1 MSFEKVVIQKK
12 QDDNSY
18 IEDYPKTS
26 QDMVLNLLN
35 SSTKALMGL
44 EESAT
49 ADDAFKQLYLAN
61 VLNGKSM
68 VELTFL
74 DSETNKPLSGVVVS
88 CDKFCDAAGTALTE
102 HTTDVN
108 GKIVAFVSAINP
120 IIKIDKYV
128 DIELSQT
135 LAVDALGKQY
145 IFTLKPTIYN
155 YKLLKSSQNICFS
168 ENVKQIDY
176 TIVGGGGG
184 GGLAK
189 QFIDNDDKHRTY
201 RNYGGNGRY
210 AKTVNQVSVSANSV
224 YPLVIGSGGVP
235 RFGGY
240 GSYSPVTPGNG
251 GTSTFL
257 ETSVNGG
264 DSGDRDTAYSG
275 NGNGYGGGIDCSEG
289 YDPYQINRAP
299 TRGSVLG
306 YIDYNNQDYFGGGG
320 CAQLSNGT
328 TPSVEYGSNAPCS
341 DSHKYYSEY
350 PSTGGGQDGYGGGGG
365 GPTSSVG
372 GHGGRGGSGR
382 CAIRMHLKS
391 RS

>member
-12 QDDNSY
+12 LDDGSY
-18 IEDYPKTS
+18 IEDYPRTS
-26 QDMVLNLLN
+26 QEMILNLLN
-35 SSTKALMGL
+35 SSTKSLMGL

-74 DSETNKPLSGVVVS
+74 DSETNKPLSGIVVT

-102 HTTDVN
+102 HTTDNN

-120 IIKIDKYV
+120 VIKIDKYV

-145 IFTLKPTIYN
+145 VFILKPTVYN
-155 YKLLKSSQNICFS
+155 YKLLKSSQNIFFS
-168 ENVKQIDY
+168 KNVKQIDY

-184 GGLAK
+184 RGVAE
-189 QFIDNDDKHRTY
+189 QFIDNDDSHRTY
-201 RNYGGNGRY
+201 HNYGGNGRY
-210 AKTVNQVSVSANSV
+210 AKTINAISVSTNVS
-224 YPLVIGSGGVP
+224 YPVIIGAGGQP
-235 RFGGY
+235 RWGGY
-240 GSYSPVTPGNG
+240 GDKNPIEPGDG
-251 GTSTFL
+251 RQSTFL
-257 ETSVNGG
+257 DTSVNGG
-264 DSGDRDTAYSG
+264 SSGNRETAYSG
-275 NGNGYGGGIDCSEG
+275 NGNGYGGGIDQSEG
-289 YDPYQINRAP
+289 YDPYQIDRVP

-306 YIDYNNQDYFGGGG
+306 YIDYNTQDYFGGGR
-320 CAQLSNGT
+320 CALLTGAKQ
-328 TPSVEYGSNAPCS
+328 PSVKYGSDAPCS

-350 PSTGGGQDGYGGGGG
+350 PSTGSAQDGYGGGGG

>member
-1 MSFEKVVIQKK
+1 MGFEKIVVQKK

-18 IEDYPKTS
+18 IEDYPRTS

-35 SSTKALMGL
+35 SSTKTLMGL

-74 DSETNKPLSGVVVS
+74 DSETNKPLSGIVVN

-102 HTTDVN
+102 HTTDGS

-120 IIKIDKYV
+120 VIKIDKYV

-135 LAVDALGKQY
+135 LTVDALGKQY

-155 YKLLKSSQNICFS
+155 YKLLKSSQNIFFS
-168 ENVKQIDY
+168 ENVEQIDY
-176 TIVGGGGG
+176 TLVGGGGG
-184 GGLAK
+184 GGVAE

-201 RNYGGNGRY
+201 HNYGGNGRY
-210 AKTVNQVSVSANSV
+210 AKTVNSISVSTNVSYSV
-224 YPLVIGSGGVP
+224 VIGAGGNP
-235 RFGGY
+235 GWGGY
-240 GSYSPVTPGNG
+240 GSNQGVSPGDG
-251 GTSTFL
+251 RQSTFL
-257 ETSVNGG
+257 ETSVDGG
-264 DSGDRDTAYSG
+264 ASGDRETAYSG

-289 YDPYQINRAP
+289 YDPYQINNAP
-299 TRGSVLG
+299 TRGTVLG
-306 YIDYNNQDYFGGGG
+306 YIDYDNQDYFGGGG
-320 CAQLSNGT
+320 CALLSNGT
-328 TPSVEYGSNAPCS
+328 QPNVKYGSDAPCS
-341 DSHKYYSEY
+341 DSHKYYSN
-350 PSTGGGQDGYGGGGG
+350 PTTTGHGYDGYGGGGG

-372 GHGGRGGSGR
+372 GHGGSGGSGG
-382 CAIRMHLKS
+382 CALRMHLKS